1 MCETIDP
8 SQFCNEPPMPRA
20 ATASTHESL
29 LGALS
34 ARLGADAVL
43 AGPDIPARNDN
54 DHSSLPPA
62 RPLAVLRP
70 SDTAGVAAAMRL
82 CHQQGQTV
90 VPQGGLTGLCGGAR
104 AIEGAMALSLER
116 LVGIEEVDP
125 SSATITVRA
134 GTPLQAVQQAA
145 DEAGFFFPLDLGAR
159 GSCAIG
165 GNLSTNAGGNRVI
178 RYGMA
183 RESVLGLEVVLPD
196 GTVVDCMNKM
206 LKNNAGYDL
215 KHLFIGS
222 EGTLGIITRAV
233 LRMFPKPACTMA
245 ALCAVK
251 NFDHVI
257 TLLRSARQNVGPL
270 LSAFEV
276 MWPDYWAVATGR
288 VKGVRNPFAGSDHG
302 VYVLVEALGTD
313 PEGDPQR
320 FEAWLMGLL
329 ESGALPDAA
338 VAQSV
343 ADVQAFWGVRD
354 ACAELYQPPVIGP
367 HLAFDIGLPV
377 DAMARYRDECK
388 AALAEHIPGCQSV
401 FYGHIGDGNMHL
413 LAWVPGAHE
422 QPEEAV
428 DEVIYGLVRKY
439 HGTVSAE
446 HGIGTLKKRWLG
458 HARTPEQIALMR
470 ILKQAL
476 DPRNLLN
483 PGKVI

>member
-1 MCETIDP
+1 
-8 SQFCNEPPMPRA
+8 
-20 ATASTHESL
+20 
-29 LGALS
+29 
-34 ARLGADAVL
+34 
-43 AGPDIPARNDN
+43 
-54 DHSSLPPA
+54 
-62 RPLAVLRP
+62 
-70 SDTAGVAAAMRL
+70 
-82 CHQQGQTV
+82 
-90 VPQGGLTGLCGGAR
+90 LTGLCGGAR
-104 AIEGAMALSLER
+104 AVDGAVALSLER
-116 LVGIEEVDP
+116 LTGIDEIDP
-125 SSATITVRA
+125 SSSTITVRA
-134 GTPLQAVQQAA
+134 GTPLQVVQQAVDA
-145 DEAGFFFPLDLGAR
+145 AGFFFPLDLGAR

-183 RESVLGLEVVLPD
+183 RESVLGVEVVLPD

-251 NFDHVI
+251 DFDSVVA
-257 TLLRSARQNVGPL
+257 LLGSARRHVGPL

-276 MWPDYWAVATGR
+276 MWPDYWAIATGR
-288 VKGVRNPFAGSDHG
+288 VKNVRNPFPDSAHG
-302 VYVLVEALGTD
+302 AYVLIEALGTD
-313 PEGDPQR
+313 PVADPPR
-320 FEAWLMGLL
+320 FEAWLGELL
-329 ESGALPDAA
+329 EGGTLPDAA
-338 VAQSV
+338 VAQSMS
-343 ADVQAFWGVRD
+343 DVQSFWGVRD
-354 ACAELYQPPVIGP
+354 ACAEFYQPPVIGP

-388 AALAEHIPGCQSV
+388 AELAARIPGCQSV

-413 LAWVPGAHE
+413 LAWVPGAAE

-428 DEVIYGLVRKY
+428 DEVVYELVRRH

-446 HGIGTLKKRWLG
+446 HGIGTLKRRWLG

-470 ILKQAL
+470 TLKHAL
-476 DPRNLLN
+476 DPQNLLN